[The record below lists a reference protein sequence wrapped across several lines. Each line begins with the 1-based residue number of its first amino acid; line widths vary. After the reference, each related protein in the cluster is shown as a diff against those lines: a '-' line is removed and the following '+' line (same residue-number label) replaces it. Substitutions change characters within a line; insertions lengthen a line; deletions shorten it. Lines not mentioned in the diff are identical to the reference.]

1 MKKCYLVLIF
11 LCCLGGSV
19 FAQISDSE
27 VKNMVKQAYAEG
39 KSKEEIAVMLLA
51 KGVSREQME
60 RLKADYEKTEKEKSV
75 GNISKSNT
83 RERLNVN
90 YAGVAKDSS
99 AIRNKISD
107 VFGRAMFR
115 NNNLTFEPQLNI
127 PTPNNYVLGPGD
139 EIVVDIWGNSEMTLR
154 QVISPEGTINVS
166 NLGPLYLN
174 GKNIRE
180 AAFYLKTMFSRI
192 FSDLSG
198 QKPGTFLKLS
208 LGQIRS
214 IRVNIVGEVVMP
226 GTYTLPSL
234 ATLYHALYAAG
245 GVNDMG
251 TLRNIYVYRKGVRI
265 ARIDVYDY
273 ILNGD
278 NKGDIRLEDGDLISI
293 ATYDKLVV
301 LKGELKRPMTYE
313 MKEGE
318 TLSVLLNYAG
328 GFSGDAYKS
337 RVTVRRKGDKEFKL
351 FTVENKD
358 FGNFV
363 LWNGDSVT
371 VNRISDRYENRV
383 TLTGA
388 VKRPGDYALGNK
400 IRTVRDLM
408 EAADGPKGDAFLT
421 RAVIYREK
429 EDLTKEVLSVDME
442 KLLAGEIEDMELRP
456 EDQLY
461 IPSKNAIREG
471 YVINIKGEVRNP
483 GEYDFMDNMTLEDAV
498 IRAGGL
504 KESASVVRVDVAR
517 RIKDPKGIKEV
528 KADAELYSFALKDN
542 LVVDGIRGFV
552 LEPFDEIYVRRSPAY
567 REQQNVTVKGE
578 VLYAGVYAKEMVNSR
593 ISELVKRAGGI
604 TSKAYVKG
612 ARLMRKMTPEQR
624 FKMETALRLSK
635 TSGNDSIGENEIKI
649 LDSYIVAIE
658 LEKALAN
665 PGSDDDVVM
674 EEGDEL
680 IVPAYDGTVRISG
693 AVMSPNTVV
702 YKKGMKFKDC
712 IENAGGFGFRAKK
725 RKAFVIYMNGKIA
738 VRKIGRNPKI
748 EPGCEIIVPM
758 KVEDASMDLAK
769 IMSLNSSFTSM
780 AAMITYMIN
789 TATK

>member
-1 MKKCYLVLIF
+1 MKKWYLVLI

-39 KSKEEIAVMLLA
+39 KSKEEIAVMLLT
-51 KGVSREQME
+51 KGVSREDVE
-60 RLKADYEKTEKEKSV
+60 RLKADYEKIGKGKSAED
-75 GNISKSNT
+75 ISKSNT
-83 RERLNVN
+83 RERLNMN
-90 YAGVAKDSS
+90 YAGVEKDSS
-99 AIRNKISD
+99 AIRNEISD

-127 PTPNNYVLGPGD
+127 PTPDNYVLGPGD

-278 NKGDIRLEDGDLISI
+278 NRGDIRLEDGDLISI

-301 LKGELKRPMTYE
+301 LKGEFKRPMTYE

-318 TLSVLLNYAG
+318 TLSVALNYAG

-337 RVTVRRKGDKEFKL
+337 CVTVRRKGDKEFKL

-383 TLTGA
+383 ILTGA

-408 EAADGPKGDAFLT
+408 KMADGPKGDAFLT
-421 RAVIYREK
+421 RAILYREK
-429 EDLTKEVLSVDME
+429 EDLTKEVIPVDME
-442 KLLAGEIEDMELRP
+442 KLLSGEIADVELRP

-504 KESASVVRVDVAR
+504 NESASVVRVDVAR
-517 RIKDPKGIKEV
+517 RIKDPKGIKEIDS
-528 KADAELYSFALKDN
+528 DAELYSFALKDN

-552 LEPFDEIYVRRSPAY
+552 LEPFDEIYVRRSPVY

-578 VLYAGVYAKEMVNSR
+578 VLYAGVYAKETVNSR
-593 ISELVKRAGGI
+593 ISELVKRAGGV

-649 LDSYIVAIE
+649 PDNYIVAIE

-693 AVMSPNTVV
+693 AVMRPNTVV
-702 YKKGMKFKDC
+702 YKKGMKFCDY

-725 RKAFVIYMNGKIA
+725 RKAFVIYANGKVA

-758 KVEDASMDLAK
+758 KNKDRMLSFPEVLSMGS
-769 IMSLNSSFTSM
+769 SLTSM
-780 AAMITYMIN
+780 LGMITYMIN
-789 TATK
+789 TTTK

>member
-27 VKNMVKQAYAEG
+27 VKNIVKQAYAEG
-39 KSKEEIAVMLLA
+39 KSKEEIAVILSA
-51 KGVSREQME
+51 KGVSREQIE
-60 RLKADYEKTEKEKSV
+60 RLKADYEKTEKEESV
-75 GNISKSNT
+75 GNILKDNN
-83 RERLNVN
+83 RARLNVG
-90 YAGVAKDSS
+90 YTAKGSS
-99 AIRNKISD
+99 EVRDKISD

-127 PTPNNYVLGPGD
+127 PTPDNYVLGPGD

-154 QVISPEGTINVS
+154 QMISPEGTINVS

-180 AAFYLKTMFSRI
+180 AASYLKTMFSRI
-192 FSDLSG
+192 FSDLSASN
-198 QKPGTFLKLS
+198 PGTFLKLS

-234 ATLYHALYAAG
+234 ATLFHALYSAG

-251 TLRNIYVYRKGVRI
+251 TLRDIYIYRKGVRI
-265 ARIDVYDY
+265 ARVDIYDY

-278 NKGDIRLEDGDLISI
+278 NRGDIRLEEGDLINVGVYNKI
-293 ATYDKLVV
+293 IVI
-301 LKGELKRPMTYE
+301 KGEMKRPMSYE
-313 MKEGE
+313 MKAGE
-318 TLSVLLNYAG
+318 KLATLLDYAG

-337 RVTVRRKGDKEFKL
+337 CVTVRRKGDKEFKL

-358 FGNFV
+358 FSNFD
-363 LWNGDSVT
+363 LWNGDIVT
-371 VNRISDRYENRV
+371 VERILDRYENKV
-383 TLTGA
+383 SLTGA
-388 VKRPGDYALGNK
+388 VKRPGDYALNAR
-400 IRTVRDLM
+400 IRTLKDLVTVA
-408 EAADGPKGDAFLT
+408 EGVKGDAFLT
-421 RAVIYREK
+421 RAILYREK
-429 EDLTKEVLSVDME
+429 EDLTKEVIPVDME
-442 KLLAGEIEDMELRP
+442 KLLSGEMEDMELKR

-504 KESASVVRVDVAR
+504 KESASVVRVEVAR
-517 RIKDPKGIKEV
+517 RIKDPKGIKEI
-528 KADAELYSFALKDN
+528 DSEAELFSFALKDN

-578 VLYAGVYAKEMVNSR
+578 VLYAGVYAKETVNSR
-593 ISELVKRAGGI
+593 ISELVKRAGGV

-612 ARLMRKMTPEQR
+612 ARLMRKITPEQR
-624 FKMETALRLSK
+624 LKMELALNLSR
-635 TSGNDSIGENEIKI
+635 TSGKDSIVETNIKI
-649 LDSYIVAIE
+649 PDTYIVAIE

-665 PGSDDDVVM
+665 PGSDEDVVM
-674 EEGDEL
+674 EEGDVL

-702 YKKGMKFKDC
+702 YKKGMKFKDY

-758 KVEDASMDLAK
+758 KVEGKPMNFAD
-769 IMSLNSSFTSM
+769 IMSLSSSFTSM

-789 TATK
+789 TTTK

>member
-1 MKKCYLVLIF
+1 MKKWYLVLI

-19 FAQISDSE
+19 FAQISDPE

-39 KSKEEIAVMLLA
+39 KSKEEIAVMLLT
-51 KGVSREQME
+51 KGVSREDVE
-60 RLKADYEKTEKEKSV
+60 RLKADYEKIGKGKSAED
-75 GNISKSNT
+75 ISKSNT
-83 RERLNVN
+83 RERLNIN
-90 YAGVAKDSS
+90 YAGVEKDSS
-99 AIRNKISD
+99 AIRNEISD

-127 PTPNNYVLGPGD
+127 PTPDNYVLGPGD

-180 AAFYLKTMFSRI
+180 AASYLKTMFSRI

-278 NKGDIRLEDGDLISI
+278 NRGDIRLEDGDLISI

-301 LKGELKRPMTYE
+301 LQGEFKRPMTYE

-318 TLSVLLNYAG
+318 TLSVALNYAG

-337 RVTVRRKGDKEFKL
+337 CVTVRRKGDKEFKL

-383 TLTGA
+383 ILTGA

-408 EAADGPKGDAFLT
+408 KMADGPKGDAFLT

-442 KLLAGEIEDMELRP
+442 KLLSGEIADVELRP

-504 KESASVVRVDVAR
+504 NESASVVRVDVAR

-528 KADAELYSFALKDN
+528 KADADLYSFALKDN

-578 VLYAGVYAKEMVNSR
+578 VLYAGVYAKETVNSR

-649 LDSYIVAIE
+649 PDNYIVAIE

-693 AVMSPNTVV
+693 AVMYPNTVV
-702 YKKGMKFKDC
+702 YKKGMKFCDY

-725 RKAFVIYMNGKIA
+725 RKAFVIYANGKVA

-758 KVEDASMDLAK
+758 KNKDRMLSFPEVLSMGS
-769 IMSLNSSFTSM
+769 SLTSM
-780 AAMITYMIN
+780 LAMITYMIN